1 MNKYNSLLKRASIE
15 YQITQGK
22 SEDVDQWKIRIIY
35 SVLGKMALASLYDV
49 QEGEESSLTHMKRR
63 IEQLAVHY
71 KEMYPE
77 LGMLMPP
84 DYEELSDEI
93 YKIYLNTGVIYHK
106 PNHIV
111 MATQTDTCLNG
122 IRLTRGYEIDAKQMM
137 SGLGTYIKT
146 ETTAATIGSFLDM
159 YQLNQ
164 RTLAD
169 CWKLCVKC
177 ANWRTFYSELSIEYL
192 RMAPP
197 FKRGYWIDKPDNSG
211 VVSLLRTGFKGS
223 QLYYLYKVENG
234 KLMVSQLPQWQVE
247 DYAYRSLSNA
257 CLSQG
262 GALPPTKYHYD
273 GDLVYFSFG
282 YLPPPAELYLWKLY
296 TWPTSITS
304 LPKDFNRIC
313 MRPVFDEIRS
323 VMQQQGYKF
332 IEE

>member
-1 MNKYNSLLKRASIE
+1 MNKYNNLLTRASIE
-15 YQITQGK
+15 YQIIRGK
-22 SEDVDQWKIRIIY
+22 SEDVNQWKIRIIY
-35 SVLGKMALASLYDV
+35 SVLGKMALASLHDV
-49 QEGEESSLTHMKRR
+49 QEGEESSLIHMKRR
-63 IEQLAVHY
+63 IEQLAAHY

-77 LGMLMPP
+77 LGILMPI

-106 PNHIV
+106 PNRVV
-111 MATQTDTCLNG
+111 MAAQTDTYLNR
-122 IRLTRGYEIDAKQMM
+122 IRFTRGYEIDAKQMM

-146 ETTAATIGSFLDM
+146 ETTTTTSSFLDM

-164 RTLAD
+164 QTLAD
-169 CWKLCVKC
+169 CWNLCVKR
-177 ANWRTFYSELSIEYL
+177 ANWQIFHSELSIEYL
-192 RMAPP
+192 RMIPP
-197 FKRGYWIDKPDNSG
+197 FKQGYWIDKPDNRG
-211 VVSLLRTGFKGS
+211 MVSLLRTGFKGS
-223 QLYYLYKVENG
+223 RLYYLYKVENG

-257 CLSQG
+257 CLFQS
-262 GALPPTKYHYD
+262 GALPPTKYRYD
-273 GDLVYFSFG
+273 GELVYFSFG

-313 MRPVFDEIRS
+313 MRTVFDEIRS